1 MSEDEVKKSETIE
14 SDDSRMTA
22 FGNDIH
28 IEGEEVSFPKDIKK
42 KRLKDGIINVAAL
55 LLQKVEI
62 AVLSSIVFLL
72 VYYTA
77 YLSYKSQDREI
88 KLESSITLGSILVF
102 AQFSSIWIGGVLRE
116 YFHIKLILIIG
127 SSLLIL
133 ACLGLMFFESL
144 LAYQFIMVLFGLG
157 VGIQEAITNANASAF
172 IPKKKGLIN
181 GLANISWTLSCS
193 FFNFIGINVVNPEK
207 KDVVL
212 YDDVNNI
219 SDNVVK
225 YTIIAIIC
233 FGALTTVSS
242 ILVFPYKKEKYELK
256 LTTEETTEENTNKEN
271 NENKKDNNENNIN
284 EINESETN
292 DNDKNNNETN
302 DNENNKDTEEAK
314 EDAKITSENNM
325 DEDEEEIDEEKIS
338 FFHFLKTV
346 RLYTCFF
353 LFCFKNIHNN
363 LVLSSFTVFAF
374 HYKTVSVELQQILS
388 TVSPIINFGLT
399 VLLSLFIDK
408 FKYRNIVIPS
418 NIVTVCHA
426 LTFQFVKKNQILF
439 IAYDFISGILVTI
452 ENLVTFPHL
461 FKVFGNR
468 YVVII
473 FGIFCMG
480 TGFFDLL
487 MNGFVAHVLSKY
499 DETQADKYDRSV
511 DLLFYMTACFSFIS
525 VILMTFENEHSVL
538 HWTWKK

>member
-28 IEGEEVSFPKDIKK
+28 LEGEEISFPKDLKK

-55 LLQKVEI
+55 LIQKVEI

-72 VYYTA
+72 VYYVA
-77 YLSYKSQDREI
+77 YLSYKSKDREI

-116 YFHIKLILIIG
+116 YFHIKLILITG

-133 ACLGLMFFESL
+133 AALGLMFFESL
-144 LAYQFIMVLFGLG
+144 LAYQFMMVLLGLG
-157 VGIQEAITNANASAF
+157 VGIQEAITNANASAY

-181 GLANISWTLSCS
+181 GLANISWTLACS
-193 FFNFIGINVVNPEK
+193 FFNFIGINIVNPEK

-225 YTIIAIIC
+225 YNIIAIIC
-233 FGALTTVSS
+233 FGALTTISS
-242 ILVFPYKKEKYELK
+242 ILVFPYKKEKYELR
-256 LTTEETTEENTNKEN
+256 LVTEENTEENTNKEDN
-271 NENKKDNNENNIN
+271 EKNENKKDNNENNIN
-284 EINESETN
+284 ETN
-292 DNDKNNNETN
+292 DNVENNNETN
-302 DNENNKDTEEAK
+302 DSENNKDTEEVK
-314 EDAKITSENNM
+314 EDTKITSESNM
-325 DEDEEEIDEEKIS
+325 EEDEEEIDEDKIS
-338 FFHFLKTV
+338 FYQYLKTV
-346 RLYTCFF
+346 RLYTCLL

-388 TVSPIINFGLT
+388 TVSPIINLGIT
-399 VLLSLFIDK
+399 ALLSLFVDK

-468 YVVII
+468 YIVII

-480 TGFFDLL
+480 TGLFDLL

-499 DETQADKYDRSV
+499 DETQADKYDRAV
-511 DLLFYMTACFSFIS
+511 DYLFYMTSCFSLIS

-538 HWTWKK
+538 NWKWKK

>member
-28 IEGEEVSFPKDIKK
+28 LEGEEISFPKDLKK

-55 LLQKVEI
+55 LIQKVEI

-72 VYYTA
+72 VYYVA
-77 YLSYKSQDREI
+77 YLSYKSKDKDIR
-88 KLESSITLGSILVF
+88 LENSITLGSILVF

-116 YFHIKLILIIG
+116 YFHIKLILITG

-144 LAYQFIMVLFGLG
+144 LGYQFMMVLFGLG
-157 VGIQEAITNANASAF
+157 IGVQEAITNANASAY

-181 GLANISWTLSCS
+181 GLANISWTLACS

-219 SDNVVK
+219 SDNVIE

-233 FGALTTVSS
+233 FAAFTTAAS

-256 LTTEETTEENTNKEN
+256 LETEENTEENNNKDN
-271 NENKKDNNENNIN
+271 NENKKDNNEDNIN
-284 EINESETN
+284 ETN
-292 DNDKNNNETN
+292 VK
-302 DNENNKDTEEAK
+302 ENNDDDNNKNIEEEKD
-314 EDAKITSENNM
+314 DVKIIPKSNM
-325 DEDEEEIDEEKIS
+325 DEDEDEIDEEKIS
-338 FFHFLKTV
+338 FFQYLKTV
-346 RLYTCFF
+346 RLYTCLL

-363 LVLSSFTVFAF
+363 LVTSSFTVFSF
-374 HYKTVSVELQQILS
+374 HYKTVSVELQQIIS
-388 TVSPIINFGLT
+388 TVSPIINLGIT
-399 VLLSLFIDK
+399 ALLSLFIDK
-408 FKYRNIVIPS
+408 FKYRSIVVPS

-426 LTFQFVKKNQILF
+426 LTYQFIKKNQILF
-439 IAYDFISGILVTI
+439 ITYNFISGILVSI
-452 ENLVTFPHL
+452 ENLATFPHL

-473 FGIFCMG
+473 FGIFSMG
-480 TGFFDLL
+480 TGLFDLI
-487 MNGFVAHVLSKY
+487 MNAFVDHVLSRY
-499 DETQADKYDRSV
+499 DETQADKYDRAV
-511 DLLFYMTACFSFIS
+511 DLLFYMTSCFSIIA
-525 VILMTFENEHSVL
+525 VILMTFETEYSVL
-538 HWTWKK
+538 HWTWK